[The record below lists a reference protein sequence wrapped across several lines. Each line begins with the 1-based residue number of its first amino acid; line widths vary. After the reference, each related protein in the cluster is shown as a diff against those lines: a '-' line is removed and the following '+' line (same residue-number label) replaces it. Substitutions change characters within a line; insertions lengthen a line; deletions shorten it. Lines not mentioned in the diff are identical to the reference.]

1 MGTIE
6 RRLARAERCEP
17 GQVRLCAMTMQEEPV
32 PDDTANAKASRV
44 LDRRL
49 DKAERHLPEMFGA
62 WLAHLRHPSASWLR
76 VPLGVLLVIG
86 GLLGFLPVL
95 GFWMAPLGLVL
106 LSLDFAMLRRP
117 TARTIVS
124 GERFWRRFRRRYRRS

>member
-1 MGTIE
+1 
-6 RRLARAERCEP
+6 
-17 GQVRLCAMTMQEEPV
+17 MTMQEETV

-86 GLLGFLPVL
+86 GLLGILAEAIDLP
-95 GFWMAPLGLVL
+95 
-106 LSLDFAMLRRP
+106 
-117 TARTIVS
+117 
-124 GERFWRRFRRRYRRS
+124 RRRQSTPAVTVRLKCA